1 MEKSPRSGVIK
12 QVYSRTM
19 EDSTVI
25 LLVQAISALPQ
36 FLHVYY
42 RIITIAWKKVKDHLS
57 TTVTREE
64 KVNTDGGR
72 WSLCILSGEPWPRE
86 NLVESID
93 LCLPTSPDVRSQ

>member
-1 MEKSPRSGVIK
+1 MEKSPRSDVIK

-19 EDSTVI
+19 EDSTVTPKGPASWVQIPI

-42 RIITIAWKKVKDHLS
+42 RIITIAWKKVKVHFS

-64 KVNTDGGR
+64 KVSTDGGR
-72 WSLCILSGEPWPRE
+72 WSLCILSGEPWHAPKR
-86 NLVESID
+86 
-93 LCLPTSPDVRSQ
+93 T